1 MTRRLWRAVVGVSAL
16 ALVVATPA
24 FAQTQEER
32 AAARALVQ
40 SRGDAVVMV
49 LATVKLRIN
58 IAGRE
63 QTVDRQVQAN
73 ATVLDASGLAVM
85 SLMNL
90 QPDEAMSQSLN
101 RGAQGARVDVTS
113 DIADLTMHLADGREL
128 PAKLVLR
135 DEDLD
140 LAFVRPTDKP
150 SAPLVFVDAPAG
162 TPAILDPVV
171 LIQRTSES
179 TDWKTAASMGTV
191 QLLIDKPRPV
201 LPARDSDDGRQRI
214 GRADFRSEG
223 AIRGRDAHAQ
233 HGLTRIGRAGGAAG
247 GGHSR
252 RREAG
257 AARQVESYSNII
269 SRALTSSAPVT
280 SGRRWSSRT
289 HAFHRRIASSLPCGR
304 RVSASA

>member
-135 DEDLD
+135 DEDLN

-162 TPAILDPVV
+162 TPAILNPVV

-191 QLLIDKPRPV
+191 QLLIDKPRPYYQLAIPTMGGSGSGAPIFDLKGQFVGVMLTRNTGSRGSAVPAV
-201 LPARDSDDGRQRI
+201 LPAADIRDVAKQAPLGKS
-214 GRADFRSEG
+214 SP
-223 AIRGRDAHAQ
+223 
-233 HGLTRIGRAGGAAG
+233 TP
-247 GGHSR
+247 
-252 RREAG
+252 
-257 AARQVESYSNII
+257 
-269 SRALTSSAPVT
+269 TSSAA
-280 SGRRWSSRT
+280 R
-289 HAFHRRIASSLPCGR
+289 
-304 RVSASA
+304 